1 MLAMQ
6 VQITLT
12 PAESKRLIAKAV
24 VLLPEVRKALKL
36 GMIVVG
42 LGTTNAHVAEE
53 LLGKKIDRGR
63 FVAGLVLPKGTCTLP
78 VKKRLKEFVL
88 VRGKPREVALDE
100 VLEKLGPGDVVIK
113 GANALDPK
121 GTAGIFLASRRG
133 GTIGRVLGYLK
144 ARGVNLILP
153 IGMEKLVPGPLEEVS
168 KLAGIFRFEDATG
181 CPVGLMPVHGKVV
194 TELEAVRILAEAHAL
209 VMGAGGVSGAEGSVT
224 LVVSGTPQQ
233 VRKFMG
239 IVREIKGMRDPKIET
254 SCEACSHPDC
264 FYSLHSS

>member
-24 VLLPEVRKALKL
+24 ALLPEVRRALRS
-36 GMIVVG
+36 GVVVVG

-53 LLGKKIDRGR
+53 LLGKKIDRRR
-63 FVAGLVLPKGTCTLP
+63 FVAGLVLPKGACTLP
-78 VKKRLKEFVL
+78 VEKRLKELVL
-88 VRGKPREVALDE
+88 VRGKPRDVTLDE
-100 VLEKLGPGDVVIK
+100 VLEQLSPGDVVIK

-121 GTAGIFLASRRG
+121 GTAGIFLGSRRG
-133 GTIGRVLGYLK
+133 GTIGRVLGHLK

-168 KLAGIFRFEDATG
+168 KLAGIFRFDDATG

-194 TELEAVRILAEAHAL
+194 TELEAVRILAGANAL
-209 VMGAGGVSGAEGSVT
+209 VMGAGGVSGAEGSVI
-224 LVVSGTPQQ
+224 LLVSGTSQQ
-233 VRKFMG
+233 VRKLMD
-239 IVREIKGMRDPKIET
+239 VLKEIKGTKDPEIET
-254 SCEACSHPDC
+254 SCENCNHPDC
-264 FYSLHSS
+264 FYSSS